1 MYLKDY
7 PFYAYVSYSCL
18 TASSSKKVQK
28 NSNAAFQIIRITHIY
43 ISTFKDYYLRQQSP
57 GIIYVKGFENTHLKL
72 TQVTFRPCILTITFI
87 HTVKRIKGQ
96 MKQQGKKEYI
106 LKLCF

>member
-28 NSNAAFQIIRITHIY
+28 NSDAAFQIICITHIY

-57 GIIYVKGFENTHLKL
+57 GIIYVRGFENTHLKL
-72 TQVTFRPCILTITFI
+72 TQVTFRPCTLTKTFI
-87 HTVKRIKGQ
+87 RKVKRIKGQ